1 MINKILLLCYNYCI
15 NYIYGGKYI
24 MDIINK
30 KCKVCPMEC
39 ELKITKDDTQSSYS
53 VEGNRCNRGKEYGIK
68 EALEPS
74 RILTS
79 RVLLKGG
86 PMSRLPVKTNGIIP
100 EYLVDKCM
108 EIIKVT
114 EVSAPVEKGHIIIEN
129 ILDTGVDVVA
139 SRKVNRI

>member
-1 MINKILLLCYNYCI
+1 
-15 NYIYGGKYI
+15 
-24 MDIINK
+24 MDIVNR
-30 KCKVCPMEC
+30 KCKVCPVGC
-39 ELKITKDDTQSSYS
+39 ELKIVKDELQSLSYS
-53 VEGNRCNRGKEYGIK
+53 VEGNRCNRGKEYGMK

-79 RVLLKGG
+79 RVLLRNG

-100 EYLVDKCM
+100 ENLVDKCM

-139 SRKVNRI
+139 SRKVNRL